1 MNPLR
6 LGLLGLALVAA
17 PAHAQDLPALEI
29 VTAARPADGTPLSA
43 LIDRAGEESP
53 LLLAARAE
61 EDAARARIDAA
72 RPWRSPTLRGGIAN
86 VDISGARAPTVTTL
100 ELSVPIEY
108 DGRIDAEVAAARALA
123 EGAVERTAEETRALG
138 LALALH
144 YAGALEARVHAATGA
159 ARVRRIEA
167 ILARI
172 ERRIALGEGSLL
184 DLAAVRLALADA
196 RASVVGHEAEI
207 RLAERG
213 LAELAGTD
221 AVATGSLLVETPGEP
236 VEAWLA
242 RALSA
247 RPELRAADRAIEAA
261 ERIRDARGRARSPEL
276 AVYAGWQHS
285 FESLMSLFNQ
295 PEFDAILFGVEVEL
309 PTRLLWDG
317 ELREADALVLVRTAE
332 REALARQIR
341 REVESAALALQ
352 AAEEETAIRQ
362 AALEDARAAT
372 ALVGRALEVGEQSV
386 LTLLTAERV
395 VLDAIEGYQHALA
408 EQSRR
413 LVTLRHAAGE
423 AIEAWPAP

>member
-1 MNPLR
+1 MKTLR
-6 LGLLGLALVAA
+6 LGLVALALGAA
-17 PAHAQDLPALEI
+17 PASAQELPALEI
-29 VTAARPADGTPLSA
+29 VTAARPADGTSLAS
-43 LIDRAGEESP
+43 LIERAGAESP
-53 LLLAARAE
+53 LLLTARAE
-61 EDAARARIDAA
+61 EGAARARIDAA

-86 VDISGARAPTVTTL
+86 VDVSGARAPTVTTL

-108 DGRIDAEVAAARALA
+108 DGRIDAELAAASALA
-123 EGAVERTAEETRALG
+123 EGAAEHTAEATRTLG
-138 LALALH
+138 LALALR
-144 YAGALEARVHAATGA
+144 YADALEARVHAETGA

-184 DLAAVRLALADA
+184 ELAAVRLALADA
-196 RASVVGHEAEI
+196 RASVVGHEAET

-221 AVATGSLLVETPGEP
+221 ARATGSLLVEAPGEP

-242 RALSA
+242 RALAA

-261 ERIRDARGRARSPEL
+261 ERIREARGRARAPEL

-285 FESLMSLFNQ
+285 FETLMSLFNQ
-295 PEFDAILFGVEVEL
+295 PEFDALLFGVELEL

-317 ELREADALVLVRTAE
+317 ELREADALVAARTAE

-341 REVESAALALQ
+341 REVEAAVLTLE
-352 AAEEETAIRQ
+352 AAEEETAIRH
-362 AALEDARAAT
+362 AALEDARTAT
-372 ALVGRALEVGEQSV
+372 TLVGRALEVGEESV
-386 LTLLTAERV
+386 LTLLSAERV
-395 VLDAIEGYQHALA
+395 VLDAIEAYQHALA
-408 EQSRR
+408 EQARR

-423 AIEAWPAP
+423 PIEAWPAP